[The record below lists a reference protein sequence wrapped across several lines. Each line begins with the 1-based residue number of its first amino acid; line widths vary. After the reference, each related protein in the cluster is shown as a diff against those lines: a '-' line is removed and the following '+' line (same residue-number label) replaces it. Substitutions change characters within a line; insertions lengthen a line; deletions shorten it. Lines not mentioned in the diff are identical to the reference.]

1 MTALALDVRELSLE
15 EIGLVSGGGE
25 LSSDQKLAITVATT
39 IATAMIPLPVLVFA
53 IVVFTPSP
61 AY

>member
-1 MTALALDVRELSLE
+1 M
-15 EIGLVSGGGE
+15 VSGGEE

-53 IVVFTPSP
+53 IIVFTPSP

>member
-1 MTALALDVRELSLE
+1 MTALAMDVRELSLD
-15 EIGLVSGGGE
+15 EIGMVSGGKE